1 MLIFNLC
8 LAVCLGAA
16 EDTVE
21 KEPAQHEGIIGGI
34 VVNAS
39 DGDTAL
45 PGVDVVLSTEV
56 DNHMTPVAKTTTDWA
71 GKFLFK
77 ELPVGMQY
85 RYRPGANH
93 DEIHYP
99 GPDIRLNSQQW
110 RVGVELAVHESVA
123 EPSPLVIRR
132 HDVLIEPEAG
142 ALKVTESILVD
153 NPSSRTYV
161 GQAPN
166 DESKPVTLCLNIP
179 KDFDRTTFHKE
190 FFGRRFS
197 MIDERLVTNI
207 PWTPGEREL
216 EFTYLLRN
224 TKSSF
229 VWQRPMDLP
238 CSKLRIQVR
247 TENPEQ
253 VTCNLPAEATKQHD
267 GMTELVFESDGQT
280 LAAGHVIRLQLG
292 AVPVPWMTYA
302 RWGAVIVLG
311 VLIAGTGAIVFR
323 RRRSATP
330 KVPHRKRKTSTRR
343 AA

>member
-1 MLIFNLC
+1 MFIFNLC
-8 LAVCLGAA
+8 LAICLGAA
-16 EDTVE
+16 E
-21 KEPAQHEGIIGGI
+21 HEGIIGGI

-39 DGDTAL
+39 DDDTPL
-45 PGVDVVLSTEV
+45 PGVDVVLRTEI
-56 DNHMTPVAKTTTDWA
+56 DGHMAPVAKTTTDWA
-71 GKFLFK
+71 GKFVFK

-85 RYRPGANH
+85 KYRPGANH
-93 DEIHYP
+93 DGIHYP
-99 GPDIRLNSQQW
+99 GPDVRLNSQQW
-110 RVGVELAVHESVA
+110 RVGVELGVHDSVA
-123 EPSPLVIRR
+123 HPSPLVIRR
-132 HDVLIEPEAG
+132 HDVLIEPESG
-142 ALKVTESILVD
+142 AMRVTESILVD

-179 KDFDRTTFHKE
+179 RILDRTTFHKE

-197 MIDERLVTNI
+197 MSDEKLVTNI

-216 EFTYLLRN
+216 EFTYLLQN
-224 TKSSF
+224 TKSNF

-253 VTCNLPAEATKQHD
+253 VACNLPTQATEQHD
-267 GMTELVFESDGQT
+267 GVTELVFQSDAET
-280 LAAGHVIRLQLG
+280 LPAGHVVRLQLG
-292 AVPVPWMTYA
+292 AVAAPWMTYA

-311 VLIAGTGAIVFR
+311 GLIAGTTAIVFR
-323 RRRSATP
+323 RRRSATRQGP
-330 KVPHRKRKTSTRR
+330 DRKILPRR